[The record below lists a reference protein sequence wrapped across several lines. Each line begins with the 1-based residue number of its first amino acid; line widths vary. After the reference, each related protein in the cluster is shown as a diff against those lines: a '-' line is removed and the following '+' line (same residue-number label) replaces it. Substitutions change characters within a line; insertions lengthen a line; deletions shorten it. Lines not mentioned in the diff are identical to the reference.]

1 MDPDFIAGLQVTG
14 LGMGLVFLTL
24 ILIMLIIMALGRI
37 FRPTVEEEV
46 EAMPEALAPPAPM
59 LAIAPAETDA
69 DEAAAVALA
78 IAVARASRAAR
89 PVRASAA
96 PYLTPEIEYD
106 GIAGEVI
113 SVIRVEPGPSPWS
126 LRGRINAQS

>member
-24 ILIMLIIMALGRI
+24 VLIMLIIMALGRI
-37 FRPTVEEEV
+37 FWPAVEEEV
-46 EAMPEALAPPAPM
+46 EAMPEPLAPPAPA
-59 LAIAPAETDA
+59 LAVADAADA

-78 IAVARASRAAR
+78 VAVARAARAAR
-89 PVRASAA
+89 APAA
-96 PYLTPEIEYD
+96 PFLAPEIEYD

-113 SVIRVEPGPSPWS
+113 SVIRVEPGPSAWS
-126 LRGRINAQS
+126 QRGRINAQS

>member
-78 IAVARASRAAR
+78 VAVARAARAAR
-89 PVRASAA
+89 FEGQLHVVDDQN
-96 PYLTPEIEYD
+96 LTVTRP
-106 GIAGEVI
+106 
-113 SVIRVEPGPSPWS
+113 
-126 LRGRINAQS
+126 Q